1 MSNLEKSMSE
11 FIYSVVTIF
20 TTAGCFGYIN
30 YIVLEKLN
38 VLTDRSTFEADKK
51 LKIMFFTGLNIAMY
65 WLLTS
70 TFEQSITN
78 AIILILVFDVVGSV
92 IVLGPLI
99 LFVKWLLNRIR
110 RTSKQSSTL
119 SIATRDYLFNTNM
132 IQELYIFGFDNKLIT
147 SGYLD
152 YQQGADNNYFDLSLM
167 PLDTPDVDYDY
178 EVVSRA
184 ASKHSNSR
192 ILVDFEKKIKIFVF
206 RS

>member
-1 MSNLEKSMSE
+1 MSE
-11 FIYSVVTIF
+11 FIYSIVTIF
-20 TTAGCFGYIN
+20 TTSGCFGYIN
-30 YIVLEKLN
+30 YLILEKLN
-38 VLTDRSTFEADKK
+38 ILTDRSTFETDKK

-65 WLLTS
+65 WLLTN

-78 AIILILVFDVVGSV
+78 AILLILAFDVVGSI

-99 LFVKWLLNRIR
+99 LLVKWLLNLIR
-110 RTSKQSSTL
+110 GTSKQSNAL
-119 SIATRDYLFNTNM
+119 SVATRDYLFNTNK
-132 IQELYIFGFDNKLIT
+132 IQELYIFGFDNELIV

-167 PLDTPDVDYDY
+167 PLDIPDVDYNY

-184 ASKHSNSR
+184 ASEHSNSR
-192 ILVDFEKKIKIFVF
+192 VLVDFEKKIKIFVF